1 MSEDKQLITGFMTV
15 FQGKLDKL
23 IKRIQD
29 EYKKPKSERNKDSL
43 KSLAREAKDL
53 RKLIK
58 KCREQEGVQSTCCP
72 KCGCEFEIKEKD
84 Q

>member
-1 MSEDKQLITGFMTV
+1 MREDKQLITGFITV

-29 EYKKPKSERNKDSL
+29 EYKKPKSERNKNNL

-58 KCREQEGVQSTCCP
+58 KAREQQGVQSACCP
-72 KCGCEFEIKEKD
+72 KCGCEFDIEETP
-84 Q
+84 

>member
-1 MSEDKQLITGFMTV
+1 MKEDKQLITGFMTV
-15 FQGKLDKL
+15 FQGKLDRL

-58 KCREQEGVQSTCCP
+58 KCREQEGIRSTCCP
-72 KCGCEFEIKEKD
+72 KCGCEFEVED